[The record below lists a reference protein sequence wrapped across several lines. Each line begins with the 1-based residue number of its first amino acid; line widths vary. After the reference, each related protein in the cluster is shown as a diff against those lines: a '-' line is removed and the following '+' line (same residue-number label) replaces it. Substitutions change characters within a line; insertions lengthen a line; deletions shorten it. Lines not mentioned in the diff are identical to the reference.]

1 MTERQLSP
9 QQTRAR
15 RRTLTATRADMFLD
29 RATGGSLWR
38 AYSLIGAGIFV
49 VMGAFTV
56 LSVV

>member
-1 MTERQLSP
+1 
-9 QQTRAR
+9 
-15 RRTLTATRADMFLD
+15 MFLD

-49 VMGAFTV
+49 VLGAFTV